1 MQELFVQVLQEF
13 HVALRLSMQET
24 KLSLDTFE
32 EDIAQVL
39 QQTFGS
45 SALPSNNSMRLAT
58 AGTTHKLCCYEPLS
72 AQQ

>member
-13 HVALRLSMQET
+13 HVALSLSMQET

-45 SALPSNNSMRLAT
+45 STLPSNDSMRLAT
-58 AGTTHKLCCYEPLS
+58 THKLCRYNPLS
-72 AQQ
+72 AQH